1 MIEITQQPDYTFS
14 EPAYHFGQN
23 LVDCEQD
30 EGFVIAMRFT
40 DDEWEYSLFYRKLET
55 VGQWIPESAL
65 ATGIHS
71 L

>member
-1 MIEITQQPDYTFS
+1 MIEIQQQPDYTFP

-23 LVDCEQD
+23 LVDNEQD
-30 EGFVIAMRFT
+30 EGFVIAMRYM
-40 DDEWEYSLFYRKLET
+40 DDEWEYVLFYRKLET
-55 VGQWIPESAL
+55 TGQWLPESKL